1 MNHTCSGIGVSN
13 GIAIG
18 EAHLLQRGRPDIKPR
33 FIEPGDI
40 PDEVDH
46 FRQAVAGARR
56 QLRAVREKIA
66 ESTRSDIATFIDTHL
81 LMLTDDALV
90 EAPIAIIREKRCAAE
105 WALQLQRDALVQVFD
120 EMEDPYLRTR
130 KDDVDHVVNQIQKN
144 LHQEESPSPNHL
156 EGKIIVAQDLSPADT
171 ILMGHQGVAAFVT
184 EYGGPMSHTA
194 ILARSLGIPAV
205 VGVHDATHI
214 INDTE
219 QLIVDGKQG
228 IAIINPESSTF
239 SQYLDKIDAERVHA
253 QSLRQLIGQP
263 AKTLDER
270 SIQLLANIELPE
282 DIESTRNLQTD
293 GVGLYRTEF
302 LYMNRNNVPDEEE
315 HFEAYRQVVEGLDGI
330 PVTIRTLDLGADKQ
344 IDGYS
349 EMNSPVCNPA
359 LGLRAIRLC
368 LKEPRLFMPQLRAI
382 LRASAYG
389 PIRIMIPMLS
399 TLSEVQALK
408 QLVEEAMHDL
418 TQQGMDFDV
427 EIPIGGMIE
436 IPAAALSANAFAQ
449 NLDFLSIGTNDL
461 IQYTLAIDRVDDE
474 VNYLFDPLHPSVLR
488 LIQMVI
494 DAGQDHNIP
503 VSMCGEMAGDP
514 RYIPLLLGMGLQEFS
529 MQPGAL
535 LEAKRILQTI
545 SAEELERQVTPLM
558 QQLDRPE
565 TVLRLSQLCD
575 MTSS

>member
-1 MNHTCSGIGVSN
+1 MNHTCSGIGVSS

-144 LHQEESPSPNHL
+144 LHQEENPPPNHL

-282 DIESTRNLQTD
+282 DIESTRNLQAD

-418 TQQGMDFDV
+418 TQQGIDFDV

-494 DAGQDHNIP
+494 DAGRDHNIP

-514 RYIPLLLGMGLQEFS
+514 RYIPLLIGMGLQEFS

-545 SAEELERQVTPLM
+545 SAEELERRVTPLM